1 MQVRNCL
8 GLWLLGFL
16 IAIVSFAAPASAA
29 SPKDSVPL
37 PVPKLLPGYPASID
51 FDEIETFIA
60 RQKFGFPGCTR
71 KVRFEGKTRTG
82 SREHYQ
88 AAKTPW
94 LKEKAPVTVTYVFV
108 GNQSIIMEV
117 QVGQQ
122 WYWREERGVAAFR
135 WDRRLPWE
143 R

>member
-1 MQVRNCL
+1 MQVRDCL
-8 GLWLLGFL
+8 ALLFALFL
-16 IAIVSFAAPASAA
+16 FASPASAA
-29 SPKDSVPL
+29 SPKDSTPL

-51 FDEIETFIA
+51 IEEIEAFIA
-60 RQKFGFPGCTR
+60 GQKFGFPGCTR
-71 KVRFEGKTRTG
+71 TVRFEGKERSG
-82 SREHYQ
+82 SREYYQ
-88 AAKTPW
+88 TVKTPW

-108 GNQSIIMEV
+108 GNQSFIMEV

-135 WDRRLPWE
+135 WDQRLPWE